1 MKTQAKKILK
11 SIYGYDEFRPFQW
24 EIIESILKNQKD
36 DFYRTE
42 IEMRS
47 NSRMPPF
54 FRLISIIISSKNWQL
69 LNQYAEKLYLHRNF
83 PQNIDLYGPIEAPIS
98 RLNRRH
104 RMRFLIRGPRNSN
117 IQFYTK
123 RWLDSNK
130 MSAQIKI
137 VIDVD
142 PQNFI

>member
-1 MKTQAKKILK
+1 
-11 SIYGYDEFRPFQW
+11 
-24 EIIESILKNQKD
+24 
-36 DFYRTE
+36 
-42 IEMRS
+42 
-47 NSRMPPF
+47 MPPF

-137 VIDVD
+137 IIDVD